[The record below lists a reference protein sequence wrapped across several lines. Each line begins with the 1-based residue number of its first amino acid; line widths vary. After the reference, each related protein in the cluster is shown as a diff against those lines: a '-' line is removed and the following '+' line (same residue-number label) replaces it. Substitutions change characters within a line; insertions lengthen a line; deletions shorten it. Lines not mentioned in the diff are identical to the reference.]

1 MRFPFRFW
9 PKPVAAAVALT
20 LSLPF
25 VATVLPAVAQTNLP
39 ELGDSSGAL
48 VTGQQER
55 KLGAEAMREIRASG
69 AWLNDP
75 EVNAYLNDLGRRI
88 LDANPTIRDKFEFFA
103 MGDPG
108 STPSPCPVATSAS
121 TSAWCC

>member
-1 MRFPFRFW
+1 MPFPLPALAR
-9 PKPVAAAVALT
+9 PIAAAVATT
-20 LSLPF
+20 LSWSF
-25 VATVLPAVAQTNLP
+25 ATATFPAIAQTNLP

-75 EVNAYLNDLGRRI
+75 EVNGYLNDLGRRI
-88 LDANPTIRDKFEFFA
+88 LEA
-103 MGDPG
+103 
-108 STPSPCPVATSAS
+108 
-121 TSAWCC
+121 